1 MSTESDVYELADA
14 YVERF
19 AALDP
24 LARHRRGH
32 HRARPRDDRLLARRH
47 RRARRARPRHAA
59 RRSPPPTSTNDA
71 DRIAADALRERLEL
85 ALEEHDAGE
94 RLRDIRILGS
104 PVQGVRMVFDLMP
117 RDTEEQWQTIAERL
131 ALVPQGLSS
140 IETALTEG
148 VQQGIVA
155 ARRQAVKCAQQ
166 ADVWGG
172 VDPSTPPFFLTLVDE
187 LRRVAASPTRLS
199 PPPRRARDPRHRGVR
214 VDGARTSSSEYAP
227 HAAEHDPVGRER
239 YALYAPRLQR
249 HRARPRRDV
258 RVGLGGALPHRGTRC
273 ARSRE
278 RILPGAAGRRGDRAP
293 RDRPEPRHRGR
304 RRVPA
309 LDPGAARHA
318 RSPSST
324 ARTSTS
330 PSRCSG
336 SRR

>member
-1 MSTESDVYELADA
+1 MYELADE

-24 LARHRRGH
+24 LGATGEGITGH
-32 HRARPRDDRLLARRH
+32 DHEMTDYSPDGIDERAEHDRATLRALA
-47 RRARRARPRHAA
+47 AA
-59 RRSPPPTSTNDA
+59 DVESDA
-71 DRIAADALRERLEL
+71 DRIAAGALRERLEL

-172 VDPSTPPFFLTLVDE
+172 VDGSTPPFFLTLVDE
-187 LRRVAASPTRLS
+187 YDARGFTDPAFRHRLEELRD
-199 PPPRRARDPRHRGVR
+199 ARDRGVR
-214 VDGARTSSSEYAP
+214 GDGALPRRGVR
-227 HAAEHDPVGRER
+227 AA
-239 YALYAPRLQR
+239 R
-249 HRARPRRDV
+249 HRARPGRDASATRCTPVTSTASSSTSTRRT
-258 RVGLGGALPHRGTRC
+258 RGGGRSSTASSTRC
-273 ARSRE
+273 ARS
-278 RILPGAAGRRGDRAP
+278 PSASF
-293 RDRPEPRHRGR
+293 
-304 RRVPA
+304 PA
-309 LDPGAARHA
+309 
-318 RSPSST
+318 T
-324 ARTSTS
+324 TST
-330 PSRCSG
+330 R
-336 SRR
+336 